1 MNFKLTIY
9 NNRLYKEVV
18 LTPDSDRITIG
29 TGKDNRVCFLKEN
42 FWREFRVEIMKQN
55 ESFIASTEDD
65 VFFRND
71 SSVKEKIHIFNS
83 GDCIEVCDA
92 ATERGIVFLDF
103 SEDFGDK
110 QDNYN
115 LQITLG
121 GAPQFTL
128 GGSPDCDIVIG
139 NNAIRGEKVLFKRTP
154 EGFEVDQTKSHYGV
168 MVNGFTPKN
177 QKRIVVEN
185 EHFFEYCGSFFY
197 LEGDCIYTS
206 DNGTVTTRFKTFDI
220 LPQTNHYHYPQFLR
234 SARQQYLDPDEKP
247 EVLPPKAAP
256 QEPKRN
262 LLMILLPTV
271 ITLCLMVFIRGR
283 MMGGNKLFVV
293 YFAATMCVS
302 GAMSVWNYVNSNKEY
317 KQKIALRTKV
327 YNEYMDRKEEELTRL
342 RQEERTLESEKNRSL
357 EETVRN
363 INDFSARLFEK
374 EKDHDDFLNVRIGNG
389 RVESLCQIDFKKQE
403 YVETEDML
411 MDYPEK
417 MHDKYQFI
425 DDMPVVLELAKCNAI
440 GIVGIRDKLYQI
452 LKNMIIT
459 VSGQHFYGDVKE
471 FIIMDREDVKFFEWA
486 RWFKNFSDEA
496 SGSRFII
503 YDDDSAKSGLEYLY
517 GNLSAREA
525 LRDEQL
531 KALNHFV
538 VYVYRSAKFMEHPVK
553 EYVKCAN
560 KLGFSFVFFEEYEE
574 MLHNACDK
582 RVFLEPDKNHGF
594 IQDIKDGTKI
604 QYFDYNHI
612 SMEVAKSC
620 AKKLAPVYIKEL
632 SLESTLTKNISFYQL
647 LGIMSAYDLN
657 LEERWAK
664 SKVYESMAAPLGVKS
679 GDEIIALD
687 LHEKYHGP
695 HGLVAGTTGS
705 GKSEIMQ
712 SYILSIAT
720 LFHPYDVSFIIIDF
734 KGGGMANQFKNLP
747 HLNGAITNID
757 GKQIDRSLKSI
768 KAELLKRQALF
779 AKYEVNQIDNYIK
792 LYKEGKAEV
801 PLPHLILLV
810 DEFAELKADQPEFM
824 KELISTA
831 RIGRSLGVHLILA
844 TQKPAGVVND
854 QIWSNSKF
862 KLCLKVQDKSDSN
875 EVLHSP
881 LAAEIREPGRAYLQV
896 GNNEIF
902 ELFQSAYSG
911 APAFVQSTNARR
923 KFKIS
928 SVDLSGKRTVLYEQ
942 KPEKSEASMT
952 QLDAVVEYVAD
963 YCKNAQ
969 IAKLPDICLPPLEE
983 VIPYPEDLEVTGT
996 DITVPIGIYDDPDRQ
1011 AQDEFE
1017 INFTRNHAFILGSSL
1032 SGKTTLLQ
1040 SMIMGLTTKYSPKE
1054 VNIYIIDFA
1063 SMIMRVFEDLNHV
1076 GSVVTIT
1083 EEDKLKNLIEMM
1095 LSKIE
1100 QRRRLL
1106 SSKGLSS
1113 FGSYLEAG
1121 FKDEPQIILMIENY
1135 TVLRATFPDFE
1146 EKILTI
1152 CRDGVAN
1159 GISVVISNQQMAGIG
1174 YKLMTNFS
1182 FKMSLHCND
1191 RGQYSMLL
1199 DRCKVYPDE
1208 VPGRGVT
1215 AFGTECK
1222 EFQSYIAFST
1232 GKEVE
1237 RIAKIKE
1244 HIEKTNARF
1253 AGAQAEG
1260 VKYVPAELTEKYLVR
1275 RFGSNDV
1282 DDYKLIIGLS
1292 YSDTL
1297 PAYFDFTAGNMI
1309 GICGR
1314 KDLGKDKF
1322 IKYVVNKV
1330 VASQAK
1336 SKTDLYIIDSQDKFL
1351 GEFRSGDGV
1360 VSYSSNPMDV
1370 LDAVETIS
1378 EIASTRRQQYKE
1390 DPGMAIA
1397 DPLIMLVLGSKQ
1409 VLEIIRKDENVFE
1422 QFKELTA
1429 GLVTSKVCI
1438 MFTDVDNVSV
1448 TSLSN
1453 PILRQLRD
1461 SGSIIFFE
1469 NIRDISLI
1477 NIPSQIISAVKTQA
1491 SVGDAFYINNSSIKR
1506 IKTPLDN

>member
-1 MNFKLTIY
+1 M
-9 NNRLYKEVV
+9 
-18 LTPDSDRITIG
+18 
-29 TGKDNRVCFLKEN
+29 
-42 FWREFRVEIMKQN
+42 
-55 ESFIASTEDD
+55 
-65 VFFRND
+65 
-71 SSVKEKIHIFNS
+71 
-83 GDCIEVCDA
+83 
-92 ATERGIVFLDF
+92 
-103 SEDFGDK
+103 
-110 QDNYN
+110 
-115 LQITLG
+115 
-121 GAPQFTL
+121 
-128 GGSPDCDIVIG
+128 
-139 NNAIRGEKVLFKRTP
+139 
-154 EGFEVDQTKSHYGV
+154 
-168 MVNGFTPKN
+168 
-177 QKRIVVEN
+177 
-185 EHFFEYCGSFFY
+185 
-197 LEGDCIYTS
+197 
-206 DNGTVTTRFKTFDI
+206 
-220 LPQTNHYHYPQFLR
+220 
-234 SARQQYLDPDEKP
+234 
-247 EVLPPKAAP
+247 
-256 QEPKRN
+256 
-262 LLMILLPTV
+262 
-271 ITLCLMVFIRGR
+271 
-283 MMGGNKLFVV
+283 
-293 YFAATMCVS
+293 
-302 GAMSVWNYVNSNKEY
+302 
-317 KQKIALRTKV
+317 
-327 YNEYMDRKEEELTRL
+327 
-342 RQEERTLESEKNRSL
+342 
-357 EETVRN
+357 
-363 INDFSARLFEK
+363 
-374 EKDHDDFLNVRIGNG
+374 
-389 RVESLCQIDFKKQE
+389 
-403 YVETEDML
+403 
-411 MDYPEK
+411 
-417 MHDKYQFI
+417 
-425 DDMPVVLELAKCNAI
+425 
-440 GIVGIRDKLYQI
+440 
-452 LKNMIIT
+452 KNMLIT
-459 VSGQHFYGDVKE
+459 VSGQHFYNDVKE
-471 FIIMDREDVKFFEWA
+471 FIIMDREDVRFFEWA
-486 RWFKNFSDEA
+486 RWFKNLNDEA
-496 SGSRFII
+496 SGTRYII
-503 YDDDSAKSGLEYLY
+503 YDDDSAKGGLEFLY
-517 GNLSAREA
+517 AELSAREA
-525 LRDEQL
+525 LRDEERQ
-531 KALNHFV
+531 AFAHYV
-538 VYVYRSAKFMEHPVK
+538 VYVYRSEKFMEHPVK
-553 EYVKCAN
+553 EFVKHAN
-560 KLGFSFVFFEEYEE
+560 SLGFSFIFFEEYEE

-594 IQDIKDGTKI
+594 VQDIKDGTEI

-679 GDEIIALD
+679 GDEIISLD

-712 SYILSIAT
+712 SYILSVAT

-768 KAELLKRQALF
+768 KAELLKRQELF

-792 LYKEGKAEV
+792 LYKEGKADV

-881 LAAEIREPGRAYLQV
+881 LASEIREPGRAYLQV

-969 IAKLPDICLPPLEE
+969 IPKLPDICLPPLEE
-983 VIPYPEDLEVTGT
+983 VIPYPQELEVTGT

-1011 AQDEFE
+1011 AQEEFE
-1017 INFTRNHAFILGSSL
+1017 INFTRNHAFLLGSSL

-1040 SMIMGLTTKYSPKE
+1040 SLIMGLTTKYSPKE

-1083 EEDKLKNLIEMM
+1083 EEDKLKNLIDM
-1095 LSKIE
+1095 ID

-1135 TVLRATFPDFE
+1135 TVLRATFPDYE

-1182 FKMSLHCND
+1182 FKLALHCND

-1199 DRCKVYPDE
+1199 DRCKLYPDE

-1215 AFGTECK
+1215 NFGTEVK

-1237 RIAKIKE
+1237 RIAKIRE
-1244 HIEKTNARF
+1244 HIENTNARF
-1253 AGAQAEG
+1253 ANERAEG

-1292 YSDTL
+1292 YANTL
-1297 PAYFDFTAGNMI
+1297 PAHLDFTSGNMI
-1309 GICGR
+1309 GISGR
-1314 KDLGKDKF
+1314 RDLGKDKF
-1322 IKYVVNKV
+1322 VKYVMNKV

-1351 GEFRSGDGV
+1351 GEFKDGDGV

-1370 LDAVETIS
+1370 IDALETIS
-1378 EIASTRRQQYKE
+1378 GIAETRKEQYKE
-1390 DPGMAIA
+1390 DPGKAVA
-1397 DPLIMLVLGSKQ
+1397 DSLIMLVLGAKQ
-1409 VLEIIRKDENVFE
+1409 VLEIIRKDETVFE
-1422 QFKELTA
+1422 QFKTLTA
-1429 GLVTSKVCI
+1429 SLNECKVCI

-1461 SGSIIFFE
+1461 SGSLILFE
-1469 NIRDISLI
+1469 NIRDISLV
-1477 NIPSQIISAVKTQA
+1477 NIPSQVISAVKTQA